1 MNDNESEVN
10 EQYVPIYATHIILK
24 FKSEEMGRKVP
35 RDVVFKIFVLQDNDV
50 LTSVR
55 FQLSDDRELDFLYEA
70 DYDADRF
77 QQIKDEQNL
86 EIDFDDF
93 PNVIRQL
100 ITTINNQDL
109 DELNEGDYKLSFK
122 DHDTSGEDHENDS
135 AEQGN
140 EEEED
145 LKVRY
150 FIISQKIEIC
160 VVEIFKLVF
169 VECAGEK
176 VQRISQSRYDDIT
189 NDLKLVDTELKDIK
203 KRLQRQAPKILQ
215 EYIKMTNLERSGMS
229 ELTETEEY

>member
-1 MNDNESEVN
+1 MSDNESEGS
-10 EQYVPIYATHIILK
+10 EQYIPIFATHIIIK
-24 FKSEEMGRKVP
+24 FKSEEMGNQKVP
-35 RDVVFKIFVLQDNDV
+35 RDVVFKIFVQQDNDV

-55 FQLSDDRELDFLYEA
+55 FQLSDDRELDFLYES
-70 DYDADRF
+70 DYDVDRF
-77 QQIKDEQNL
+77 NQIKEEQNL
-86 EIDFDDF
+86 EIEFDDF

-100 ITTINNQDL
+100 ITTINNQDS

-122 DHDTSGEDHENDS
+122 DHDTSGEDHENE
-135 AEQGN
+135 EQNN

-169 VECAGEK
+169 VECAGDK
-176 VQRISQSRYDDIT
+176 VQKISQSRYDDIT
-189 NDLKLVDTELKDIK
+189 EKLRLVDTELKDIK

-215 EYIKMTNLERSGMS
+215 EYIKANMEKSGMS
-229 ELTETEEY
+229 ELYETEEY